1 MVPSPSAVKIILN
14 ADDFGSAPDTVAATI
29 ECFEA
34 GLLTSATIM
43 VGMPGTDDAL
53 EFARRHPQHSFGV
66 HLQFVGD
73 GRERPLSDPG
83 AVPALVDADGYLRPT
98 NAMRAQALLRRVPVA
113 QIEREAAAQ
122 LDLVK
127 SNGIPVS
134 HVDSHRHLH
143 KFGPFRAAL
152 ARVLPRFGTKR
163 VRNVQDVYLR
173 RPATSPT
180 YWAGPI
186 WRRAL
191 MRSFVTT
198 DHFYMP
204 TSAHDGAWHQLASRL
219 PDGQSLEVGLH
230 PGYEEPWR
238 NEERESLR
246 PFVDTA
252 RRAGHDLVSWNA
264 I

>member
-1 MVPSPSAVKIILN
+1 MVPSPSVVKVILN

-29 ECFEA
+29 DCFEA

-43 VGMPGTDDAL
+43 VGMPGTDAAI
-53 EFARRHPQHSFGV
+53 EFACDHPEHSFGV

-73 GRERPLSDPG
+73 GAERPLSDPDRI
-83 AVPALVDADGYLRPT
+83 PALVNADGRLRPT
-98 NAMRAQALLRRVPVA
+98 NVMRAQALLRRLPVEE
-113 QIEREAAAQ
+113 IERETTAQ
-122 LDLVK
+122 LDFVK
-127 SNGIPVS
+127 SSGVPVS

-143 KFGPFRAAL
+143 KFTPFRAAL
-152 ARVLPRFGTKR
+152 AHVLPRFGIKR

-204 TSAHDGAWHQLASRL
+204 TSAHDGNWHQLAARL
-219 PDGQSLEVGLH
+219 PSGRSLEVGLH

-238 NEERESLR
+238 DEERESLR

-252 RRAGHDLVSWNA
+252 RGAGHDLVSWNA

>member
-1 MVPSPSAVKIILN
+1 MVPSLSAVQIILN
-14 ADDFGSAPDTVAATI
+14 ADDFGSAPDTLAATI

-34 GLLTSATIM
+34 QLLTSATIM

-53 EFARRHPQHSFGV
+53 EFARGHPEHSFGV

-73 GRERPLSDPG
+73 GVERPLSDP
-83 AVPALVDADGYLRPT
+83 ASVPALVDADGYLRPT
-98 NAMRAQALLRRVPVA
+98 NVIRGQALLRRVPVEQIAREATA
-113 QIEREAAAQ
+113 QIEF
-122 LDLVK
+122 VK
-127 SNGIPVS
+127 SRGIPVS

-143 KFGPFRAAL
+143 KFAPFRAAL
-152 ARVLPRFGTKR
+152 ARVLPRFGISW
-163 VRNVQDVYLR
+163 VRNVQDVYLS

-191 MRSFVTT
+191 MRSFATT

-204 TSAHDGAWHQLASRL
+204 TSAHDSDWHQLASRL
-219 PDGQSLEVGLH
+219 PAGQSLEVGLH
-230 PGYEEPWR
+230 PGYEEAWR
-238 NEERESLR
+238 NEERESLM
-246 PFVDTA
+246 PFVSEA
-252 RRAGHDLVSWNA
+252 RGAGHELVSWNA